1 MKITKRRS
9 ACLVTL
15 LVVNIILLGFGVFML
30 SEAWYFSQE
39 KAFHMD
45 EMARNAE
52 NVQKQQLWMIGAA
65 GGARGIAAMYSAI
78 AAASFALASL
88 MVSWTALIISLRKE

>member
-1 MKITKRRS
+1 MKITKRTS
-9 ACLVTL
+9 ACLVAL
-15 LVVNIILLGFGVFML
+15 LIVNIILLGFGVLML

-52 NVQKQQLWMIGAA
+52 NVQEQQLWMIGAA
-65 GGARGIAAMYSAI
+65 GARGIAAMYSAI